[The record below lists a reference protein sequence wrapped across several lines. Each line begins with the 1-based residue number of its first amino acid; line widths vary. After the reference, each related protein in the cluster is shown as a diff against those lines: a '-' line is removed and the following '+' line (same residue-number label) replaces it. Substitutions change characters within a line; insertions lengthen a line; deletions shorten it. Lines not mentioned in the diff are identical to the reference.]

1 MGKKDSRVDA
11 YIKKSAE
18 FSRPI
23 MLHLRELVHQGCPEA
38 EETIK
43 WGVPHFVYKGML
55 CSIAAF
61 KQHCAFGFWKG
72 KLMASLKADD
82 QQWAE
87 AWGQYGRLTSLDD
100 LPPDKVI
107 LKQVKEAAKLNDDGV
122 KAPPQRKAKEKAPL
136 IVPPDFKKLLKAS
149 PAAQTTFDGF
159 TYSHKKEYLEWII
172 EAKTDA
178 TRQRRMAS
186 AIELLAEGKSRNW
199 KYQNC

>member
-1 MGKKDSRVDA
+1 MGKKDPRVDA

-23 MLHLRELVHQGCPEA
+23 MLHLRELVHQGCPA
-38 EETIK
+38 VEETIK
-43 WGVPHFVYKGML
+43 WGVPHFMYKGML

-72 KLMASLKADD
+72 KLMASLKNDD
-82 QQWAE
+82 KQWAE

-107 LKQVKEAAKLNDDGV
+107 VKQVKEAATLNDEGV
-122 KAPPQRKAKEKAPL
+122 KAPPQRKKERVEL
-136 IVPPDFKKLLKAS
+136 VVPPDFKKLLKANK
-149 PAAQTTFDGF
+149 AAQATFDGF
-159 TYSHKKEYLEWII
+159 TYSHKKEYLQWIT

-178 TRQRRMAS
+178 TRQRRMAT
-186 AIELLAEGKSRNW
+186 AIEWMAEGKSHNW

>member
-18 FSRPI
+18 FSRPV
-23 MLHLRELVHQGCPEA
+23 MLHLRELVHQGCPAA

-43 WGVPHFVYKGML
+43 WGVPHFMYKGML

-72 KLMASLKADD
+72 KLLASLRPDD
-82 QQWAE
+82 KQLAE

-100 LPPDKVI
+100 LPPDRVI

-122 KAPPQRKAKEKAPL
+122 KAPPQRKARQKAPL
-136 IVPPDFKKLLKAS
+136 VMPPDFKKLLKAN
-149 PAAQTTFDGF
+149 PTALATFEGF
-159 TYSHKKEYLEWII
+159 TYSHKKEYLEWIT
-172 EAKTDA
+172 EAKTDQ
-178 TRQRRMAS
+178 TRQRRIATT
-186 AIELLAEGKSRNW
+186 LQWLAEGKSRNW
-199 KYQNC
+199 RHQNC